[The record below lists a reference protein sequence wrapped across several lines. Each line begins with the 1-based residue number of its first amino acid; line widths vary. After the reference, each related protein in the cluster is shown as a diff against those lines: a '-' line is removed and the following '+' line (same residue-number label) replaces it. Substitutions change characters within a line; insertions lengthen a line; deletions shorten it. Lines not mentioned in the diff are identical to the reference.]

1 MTFSLIA
8 RCPNTGM
15 FGIAAATAVPAVGK
29 LLTHAQS
36 GVGAVATQ
44 AKLNPY
50 LGIDG
55 IRLLQNGREAPEV
68 LHILVSQDPRAQT
81 RQCAVIDRNGRTA
94 VWTGDECI
102 PWAGAVERARAF
114 RSSVRAVCREGPRCG
129 PAINASRGRAPSNMR
144 AFRCRETGSP
154 GRKFEAAAAAFKA
167 SSGKPFDERL
177 MEALEAGDQAGG
189 DVKGERSATIY
200 IVDREEY
207 PLWDIRVDSHP
218 DPFAE
223 LRRLHD
229 IFARAADTGNQGD
242 ADAPEPGR
250 GSDGA

>member
-1 MTFSLIA
+1 MTFSLIV
-8 RCPNTGM
+8 RCPETGM
-15 FGIAAATAVPAVGK
+15 FGIAAATAIPAVGK
-29 LLTHAQS
+29 LLTHAQA

-55 IRLLQNGREAPEV
+55 LRLLQNGREAPEV
-68 LHILVSQDPRAQT
+68 LHILASQDPRAQT

-102 PWAGAVERARAF
+102 PWAGAVEREGFCVQGNRLAGRQVVEATASAF
-114 RSSVRAVCREGPRCG
+114 E
-129 PAINASRGRAPSNMR
+129 
-144 AFRCRETGSP
+144 
-154 GRKFEAAAAAFKA
+154 A
-167 SSGKPFDERL
+167 SSGKPLDERL
-177 MEALEAGDQAGG
+177 MEALEAGDAAGG

-207 PLWDIRVDSHP
+207 PLWDIRVDANP
-218 DPFAE
+218 DPFRE

-229 IFARAADTGNQGD
+229 IFARKLIPEIKAMPTRANPAGEAEEHD
-242 ADAPEPGR
+242 A
-250 GSDGA
+250 